1 MKTEQISIVL
11 VEPQGPLNIGSVS
24 RAMMNFGFSRLVLV
38 NPQCNHLSMDALR
51 MAVKTKRLLEEAV
64 VVDTLGEA
72 LEGVHFAFGT
82 TRRFGK
88 YRNVFYSPD
97 ELAEKIHPMGDE
109 VRAALVFGRED
120 KGLKTEELDL
130 CQYFITLPT
139 DEAYP
144 SMNLAQAA
152 TICMY
157 EVRKR
162 FAGPPPATIET
173 RVPATNESLERML
186 RHMQK
191 TLLDIEYL
199 DPLSPDHLLRTYRR
213 LFGQSDVT
221 EREVSILQGL
231 WSRIDWTE
239 GERKKWKKMVEE
251 RGDRA

>member
-24 RAMMNFGFSRLVLV
+24 RAMMNFGFSRMVLV
-38 NPQCNHLSMDALR
+38 NPQCDHLSLDALK

-64 VVDTLGEA
+64 VVDTLAEA
-72 LEGVHFAFGT
+72 LEGIHYAFGT

-88 YRNVFYSPD
+88 YRNVFFTPD
-97 ELAEKIHPMGDE
+97 ELAEKLHPMGE
-109 VRAALVFGRED
+109 ELKAALVFGRED

-139 DEAYP
+139 DDAYP

-152 TICMY
+152 TVCMY

-162 FAGPPPATIET
+162 FAGPTPAGLHT

-191 TLLDIEYL
+191 TLLDIDYL

-213 LFGQSDVT
+213 IFGQSDIT
-221 EREVSILQGL
+221 EREVSILQCL

-239 GERKKWKKMVEE
+239 SERIKWKNRVEE
-251 RGDRA
+251 K

>member
-38 NPQCNHLSMDALR
+38 NPQCDHLSLDALR

-64 VVDTLGEA
+64 VVDTLAEA
-72 LEGVHFAFGT
+72 LEGVHYAFGT

-88 YRNVFYSPD
+88 YRNVFFTPD
-97 ELAEKIHPMGDE
+97 ELSEKLHPMGDE
-109 VRAALVFGRED
+109 VNAALVFGRED

-152 TICMY
+152 TVCMY

-162 FAGPPPATIET
+162 FAGPTPEGIET

-213 LFGQSDVT
+213 IFGQSDIT

-239 GERKKWKKMVEE
+239 SERIKWKKRVEE
-251 RGDRA
+251 EK